1 MEYRYLSASDLIYVN
16 KRVLEFTGE
25 KQEVIQYPEG
35 LSVII
40 EQPQMVLF
48 GHELYPSLWLK
59 AAFVL
64 QKSTKK
70 HIFTDGNKRTAY
82 VVTKLFLKLNGYSL
96 KVSKSQGIALML
108 SVTTS
113 TDSSEIMQK
122 VATFLQ
128 QNSVRSNKYIIY
140 GLRSMITEYLKK
152 IVKINL

>member
-1 MEYRYLSASDLIYVN
+1 MEYRYLASASDLIYVN

-128 QNSVRSNKYIIY
+128 QNSVRSNK
-140 GLRSMITEYLKK
+140 
-152 IVKINL
+152 

>member
-1 MEYRYLSASDLIYVN
+1 MEYRYLSSSDLIYVN

-35 LSVII
+35 LI

-113 TDSSEIMQK
+113 ADSEEIMQK
-122 VATFLQ
+122 VAIFLQ
-128 QNSVRSNKYIIY
+128 KNSVRINK
-140 GLRSMITEYLKK
+140 
-152 IVKINL
+152 

>member
-1 MEYRYLSASDLIYVN
+1 MEYRYLSSSDLIYVN

-128 QNSVRSNKYIIY
+128 QNSVRINK
-140 GLRSMITEYLKK
+140 
-152 IVKINL
+152 

>member
-1 MEYRYLSASDLIYVN
+1 MEYRYLSSSDLIYVN

-128 QNSVRSNKYIIY
+128 QNSVRSNK
-140 GLRSMITEYLKK
+140 
-152 IVKINL
+152 

>member
-96 KVSKSQGIALML
+96 KVSKFQGIALML

-128 QNSVRSNKYIIY
+128 QNSVRSNK
-140 GLRSMITEYLKK
+140 
-152 IVKINL
+152 

>member
-1 MEYRYLSASDLIYVN
+1 MEYRYLSAGDLIYVN

-96 KVSKSQGIALML
+96 KISKSQGIALML

-113 TDSSEIMQK
+113 ADSEEIMQK
-122 VATFLQ
+122 VAIFLQ
-128 QNSVRSNKYIIY
+128 KNSVR
-140 GLRSMITEYLKK
+140 
-152 IVKINL
+152 INR

>member
-70 HIFTDGNKRTAY
+70 HIFTVGNKRTAY

-128 QNSVRSNKYIIY
+128 QNSVRSNK
-140 GLRSMITEYLKK
+140 
-152 IVKINL
+152 

>member
-64 QKSTKK
+64 KKSTKK

-128 QNSVRSNKYIIY
+128 QNSVRSNK
-140 GLRSMITEYLKK
+140 
-152 IVKINL
+152 

>member
-108 SVTTS
+108 SVT
-113 TDSSEIMQK
+113 
-122 VATFLQ
+122 
-128 QNSVRSNKYIIY
+128 N
-140 GLRSMITEYLKK
+140 
-152 IVKINL
+152 

>member
-1 MEYRYLSASDLIYVN
+1 MEYRYLSSSDLIYVN

-59 AAFVL
+59 AAFIL

-70 HIFTDGNKRTAY
+70 TYF
-82 VVTKLFLKLNGYSL
+82 
-96 KVSKSQGIALML
+96 
-108 SVTTS
+108 
-113 TDSSEIMQK
+113 
-122 VATFLQ
+122 
-128 QNSVRSNKYIIY
+128 Y
-140 GLRSMITEYLKK
+140 GWK
-152 IVKINL
+152 

>member
-1 MEYRYLSASDLIYVN
+1 
-16 KRVLEFTGE
+16 
-25 KQEVIQYPEG
+25 
-35 LSVII
+35 
-40 EQPQMVLF
+40 MVLF

-113 TDSSEIMQK
+113 ADSEEMMQK
-122 VATFLQ
+122 VAIFLQ
-128 QNSVRSNKYIIY
+128 KNSVR
-140 GLRSMITEYLKK
+140 
-152 IVKINL
+152 INR

>member
-48 GHELYPSLWLK
+48 
-59 AAFVL
+59 
-64 QKSTKK
+64 KK

-128 QNSVRSNKYIIY
+128 QNSVRSNK
-140 GLRSMITEYLKK
+140 
-152 IVKINL
+152 

>member
-113 TDSSEIMQK
+113 TDSSEIMQR

-128 QNSVRSNKYIIY
+128 QNSVRSNK
-140 GLRSMITEYLKK
+140 
-152 IVKINL
+152 

>member
-1 MEYRYLSASDLIYVN
+1 MEYRYLSSSDLIYVN

-40 EQPQMVLF
+40 ERPQMVLF

-82 VVTKLFLKLNGYSL
+82 VVTKLNGYSL

-113 TDSSEIMQK
+113 ADSEEIMQK
-122 VATFLQ
+122 VAIFLQ
-128 QNSVRSNKYIIY
+128 KNSVRINK
-140 GLRSMITEYLKK
+140 
-152 IVKINL
+152 

>member
-64 QKSTKK
+64 QKVLKN
-70 HIFTDGNKRTAY
+70 IFLR
-82 VVTKLFLKLNGYSL
+82 
-96 KVSKSQGIALML
+96 M
-108 SVTTS
+108 
-113 TDSSEIMQK
+113 EIREQHMW
-122 VATFLQ
+122 
-128 QNSVRSNKYIIY
+128 
-140 GLRSMITEYLKK
+140 
-152 IVKINL
+152 

>member
-122 VATFLQ
+122 VATFLR
-128 QNSVRSNKYIIY
+128 QNSVRSNK
-140 GLRSMITEYLKK
+140 
-152 IVKINL
+152 

>member
-1 MEYRYLSASDLIYVN
+1 MEYRYLSASNLIYVN

-128 QNSVRSNKYIIY
+128 QNSVRSNK
-140 GLRSMITEYLKK
+140 
-152 IVKINL
+152 

>member
-1 MEYRYLSASDLIYVN
+1 MEYRYLSSSDLIYVN

-108 SVTTS
+108 SVTIS
-113 TDSSEIMQK
+113 ADSEEIMQK
-122 VATFLQ
+122 VAIFLQ
-128 QNSVRSNKYIIY
+128 KNSVRINK
-140 GLRSMITEYLKK
+140 
-152 IVKINL
+152 

>member
-128 QNSVRSNKYIIY
+128 QNSVRSN
-140 GLRSMITEYLKK
+140 R
-152 IVKINL
+152 

>member
-40 EQPQMVLF
+40 EQLQMVLF

-128 QNSVRSNKYIIY
+128 QNSVRSNK
-140 GLRSMITEYLKK
+140 
-152 IVKINL
+152 